1 MEILFPYHKKPMNFN
16 FCSLTGCESSQKIMC
31 DSVWTSIKKY
41 KSDKLLAVPEV
52 SATEATGEIDA
63 H

>member
-1 MEILFPYHKKPMNFN
+1 
-16 FCSLTGCESSQKIMC
+16 MC

-52 SATEATGEIDA
+52 SATEATGEVDT